1 MQTVRRPS
9 TGWISAVLWLS
20 VAGLIGAIVWG
31 FFGYRGLQDRLADLP
46 RSAVPGQISI
56 QVQEPDTLTVFYE
69 DRAAGGAFVVQSSG
83 TNTLTPSPVQLSV
96 TGPSGESV
104 PTSPYRRDLRFD
116 YDGRIVT
123 ALATIDPSA
132 SGIYTI
138 DVSGTVP
145 STARISVGDVVDFG
159 LIANLAG
166 AIVLFLGSLL
176 ALLVAVVMAA
186 VGRGRAAAAGKV
198 TEQPLSRV

>member
-1 MQTVRRPS
+1 MQTARRPS
-9 TGWISAVLWLS
+9 TGWIKAVLWLS
-20 VAGLIGAIVWG
+20 VAGLVGAIVWG
-31 FFGYRGLQDRLADLP
+31 FFSYQSLQDRLAAMP
-46 RSAVPGQISI
+46 RTAVPGQVAI
-56 QVQEPDTLTVFYE
+56 QVQDPGTLTIFYE
-69 DRAAGGAFVVQSSG
+69 DPTAGGTFVVQSNATS
-83 TNTLTPSPVQLSV
+83 TLTPSPVQLAV

-104 PTSPYRRDLRFD
+104 PTSPYQRDLRFD

-132 SGIYTI
+132 SGTYTI

-159 LIANLAG
+159 LIASAAG

-176 ALLVAVVMAA
+176 ALLVTVVMTA
-186 VGRGRAAAAGKV
+186 VRR
-198 TEQPLSRV
+198 SRV